1 MTRAVAVLLVVLV
14 SGVELV
20 TCAVFA
26 IAPLLFLTMD
36 VVIVKGAVEP
46 EAREASSQRTVRV
59 VPSYV
64 QPGADVYDR
73 RVGSV
78 SVTTTL
84 CAESGPLLRATSVQ
98 TAVELLRVPF
108 IVKARSALGAGGG
121 GGGEHALVADVSSE
135 RVEARSCASY
145 ASTPNV

>member
-1 MTRAVAVLLVVLV
+1 LTRAVAVLLVVLV

-20 TCAVFA
+20 TCAVFV
-26 IAPLLFLTMD
+26 IEPLPPFPID

-59 VPSYV
+59 ALSYV
-64 QPGADVYDR
+64 HPGAEVYDR

-84 CAESGPLLRATSVQ
+84 CAKSGPLLRATSVQ

-108 IVKARSALGAGGG
+108 IVRARSALS

-135 RVEARSCASY
+135 RVDARFCASY